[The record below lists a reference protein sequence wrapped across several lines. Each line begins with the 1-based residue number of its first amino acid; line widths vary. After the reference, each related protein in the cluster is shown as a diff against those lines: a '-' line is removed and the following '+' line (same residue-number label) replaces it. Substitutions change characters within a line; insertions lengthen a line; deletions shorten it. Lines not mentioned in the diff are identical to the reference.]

1 MLKTKPSMIA
11 TVVLLSLGLTACG
24 GGSGSDSVDEAVA
37 DIIDVIDDVVTET
50 PTTYTFTSAFS
61 DESSVSYSGQTARQ
75 VLIAELNT
83 FISNLDVNDY
93 ATGAEL
99 KAELLRRYEGE
110 SADDLL
116 TITTTPAVLQ
126 SSVGDISSD
135 KNLVDKIAG
144 NDATGQH
151 QDWNTVGIVGWA
163 VDDAVISPDNLVRL
177 WFQKLADNVDT
188 ELAGTTRTD
197 YAGNLITKLYIQEDG
212 TDLKQLIQKFL
223 LGAVNYS
230 QGTDDY
236 LDNDIEDKGLLSDN
250 ISQDGESPYTSLE
263 HQFDEGFGYFGAARD
278 FNNYTDQEIN
288 DADLIDTDEDGAID
302 LKSEFNFGHS
312 TNAAKRDLGASEPT
326 DFTKDAFDA
335 FLAGRQIINSAAGDA
350 LSDEEAEALYAQR
363 DIAVLAW
370 EKAIAATVVHYVND
384 TTGDLKILIDTNGD
398 LTGYTADNFADLA
411 KHWSELKG
419 FALSLQFNP
428 RSQLTADQFAQVQEK
443 ITMAPAISVATI
455 VDDATA
461 FSAALAEVNVIL
473 QQAYSFDA
481 ANVAEW

>member
-24 GGSGSDSVDEAVA
+24 GGGSDSVDE
-37 DIIDVIDDVVTET
+37 IIDDVVTET

-75 VLIAELNT
+75 VLITELNT

-93 ATGAEL
+93 ASGDEL
-99 KAELLRRYEGE
+99 KAELLLRYEGG

-116 TITTTPAVLQ
+116 TITTTPVALQ
-126 SSVGDISSD
+126 ASVGEISSD

-151 QDWNTVGIVGWA
+151 QDWNTVGIVGWT
-163 VDDAVISPDNLVRL
+163 VDGAVISPDNLIRL

-188 ELAGTTRTD
+188 EVAGTTRTD
-197 YAGNLITKLYIQEDG
+197 YAGNTITKLYIQEDG

-223 LGAVNYS
+223 LGAVTYS

-236 LDNDIEDKGLLSDN
+236 LDNDIEGKGLLSDN
-250 ISQDGESPYTSLE
+250 ISQNDGEDPYTSLE

-278 FNNYTDQEIN
+278 FNNYTDQAIS
-288 DADLIDTDEDGAID
+288 DSDLIDTNEDGAID
-302 LKSEFNFGHS
+302 FKSEFNFGHS
-312 TNAAKRDLGASEPT
+312 TNAAKRDLGATVAT

-335 FLAGRQIINSAAGDA
+335 FLSGRQIINNAAGDA

-384 TTGDLKILIDTNGD
+384 TSADLQIIIDTNGD
-398 LTGYTADNFADLA
+398 LSNYTADNFADLA

-443 ITMAPAISVATI
+443 ITMAPAISLATI

-461 FSAALAEVNVIL
+461 FSAALAEVNVVL
-473 QQAYSFDA
+473 QEAYSFDA
-481 ANVAEW
+481 DNVANW